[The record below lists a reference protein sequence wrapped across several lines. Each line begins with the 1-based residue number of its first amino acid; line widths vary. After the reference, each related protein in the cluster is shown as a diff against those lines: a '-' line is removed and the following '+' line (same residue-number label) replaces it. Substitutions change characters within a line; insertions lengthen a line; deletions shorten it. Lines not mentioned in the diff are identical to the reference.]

1 MTVLILTPLPLEYDA
16 VSKHLSGE
24 RDTIFKDAAAF
35 DIGSFQG
42 KHHHYKV
49 IVREP
54 GMRNIDMALAT
65 ERAIAE
71 FNPQIVLLIGIAG
84 GVKDVKIGDVLIAT
98 KAYGYESGKEDT
110 DRFKSRP
117 AVESFSGE
125 LLARAQVLARRNN
138 WRTRCSD
145 GAAEASIF
153 IGPIAAGDKLV
164 AGTNNPTYQRIK
176 EHYNDTLGLEMEAI
190 GFATALQNH
199 RGIHGLAIRG
209 ISDLCEGKSET
220 DKQNWQPIA
229 AERAAAVGF
238 ELLDMLNAA
247 DFIQLVEP
255 AAPVR
260 QTTTTQTTPPVNQ
273 APAIDPAEK
282 AALVARVRKLIA
294 SGYSQEAIRE
304 LSAFTEKYLPNL
316 HTDMLMIA
324 DRWEGLSTKIRRGV
338 ISNSESTVERN
349 QIVGHLLEVLGRVG

>member
-24 RDTIFKDAAAF
+24 RETIFKDAAAF
-35 DIGSFQG
+35 DIGSFTGQ
-42 KHHHYKV
+42 HHTYKV

-54 GMRNIDMALAT
+54 GMKNIDMALAT
-65 ERAIAE
+65 DRAIVE

-110 DRFKSRP
+110 DGFKSRP

-125 LLARAQVLARRNN
+125 LLARAQVVRRQGN
-138 WRTRCSD
+138 WKKRCDD
-145 GAAEASIF
+145 GATEASIF
-153 IGPIAAGDKLV
+153 IGPIAAGDKVV
-164 AGTNNPTYQRIK
+164 AGINNPTYQRIK

-190 GFATALQNH
+190 GFATALQGH
-199 RGIHGLAIRG
+199 RKIHGLAIRG
-209 ISDLCEGKSET
+209 ISDLCENKSET
-220 DKQNWQPIA
+220 DKQNSQPLA
-229 AERAAAVGF
+229 AEHAAAVGF

-247 DFIQLVEP
+247 DFIQLDEP
-255 AAPVR
+255 AAPVN
-260 QTTTTQTTPPVNQ
+260 QTHAVDQT
-273 APAIDPAEK
+273 EK

-294 SGYSQEAIRE
+294 SGYSQEAIQE
-304 LSAFTEKYLPNL
+304 LAAFTEKYLPELNM
-316 HTDMLMIA
+316 DMLMIA
-324 DRWEGLSTKIRRGV
+324 AQWEGLSTKIRRGV

-349 QIVGHLLEVLGRVG
+349 RIVGNLLDVLGRVG

>member
-35 DIGSFQG
+35 DIGSYAG
-42 KHHHYKV
+42 KHHTYKV

-54 GMRNIDMALAT
+54 GMKNIDMALAT
-65 ERAIAE
+65 DRAIVE

-110 DRFKSRP
+110 DGFKSRP

-125 LLARAQVLARRNN
+125 LLARAQVVRRQGN
-138 WRTRCSD
+138 WKKRCDD
-145 GAAEASIF
+145 GATEASIF
-153 IGPIAAGDKLV
+153 IGPIAAGDKVV

-190 GFATALQNH
+190 GFATALQGH
-199 RGIHGLAIRG
+199 RKIHGLAIRG

-238 ELLDMLNAA
+238 ELLDMLNA
-247 DFIQLVEP
+247 DFIQLDEP
-255 AAPVR
+255 VAKTAS
-260 QTTTTQTTPPVNQ
+260 TTIVQPTPVNQ
-273 APAIDPAEK
+273 ALAIDPAEK

-349 QIVGHLLEVLGRVG
+349 QIVGHLLDVLGRVG